1 MNTGW
6 GLHEIGV
13 HRLLRHKLATHRTAK
28 HHIAVRRKTD
38 GIVIKLPVV
47 PVLASREQTAHH
59 KNLALGGDKEGITH
73 GSYPKLAIPVFYH
86 RLDMGIVQH
95 LGSEHG
101 FLLHIDEVKSITL
114 GTQPH
119 YSIRIQLSEGRVE
132 VAVLRHASHLH
143 LLYLSRFRRK
153 DSKMHTLHKQQD
165 ISIGQLLHLGFMV
178 IIGTWNRDGI
188 RLQVIKAETQELSSL
203 AAYIQSIAHLQSVAK
218 QRLQHGRFVEH
229 IGTFIADTAT
239 RHLVSA
245 HHPGMLIIIFH
256 DVVQIDFLGCG
267 NRIEDI
273 SEWYLSDATV
283 LQIIDKHPQG
293 CTSQQMI
300 SHRSH
305 AEHRHSLGSLCQR
318 IIVGFLV
325 SNKILRNNLKA
336 RIAVTHPE
344 IITMILEGSTHH
356 LYGFAQDRK
365 VFWKR
370 SLEMIGLY
378 LPMGWRNLLIPT
390 DMKCTAAIAYQ
401 HRHRIIFFPAILYSH
416 DVIMI
421 IGQGDAMEAVSPH
434 IPGESVLRTHPH
446 SAGFIKM
453 KHVDIVIGQGCGILD
468 IVAELHEVLAI
479 IYIDTSRCTNPH
491 QLSPIASDR
500 RNALRREHIIFRR
513 LFSFFLQCPQRS
525 PSARVKIITGSK
537 QTEHGCEYDN
547 YRLFHAY
554 KITHYYRI
562 NKN

>member
-1 MNTGW
+1 MPPTTAKGQ
-6 GLHEIGV
+6 IGV
-13 HRLLRHKLATHRTAK
+13 HRLLRHKLATIRTAK
-28 HHIAVRRKTD
+28 YHVAFRRQTD
-38 GIVIKLPVV
+38 GIIIKLPVV
-47 PVLASREQTAHH
+47 PILASRQQTAHH
-59 KNLALGGDKEGITH
+59 KSLALEGDKEGITH
-73 GSYPKLAIPVFYH
+73 GGYPKLAFAVFYH

-95 LGSEHG
+95 LDTAHG
-101 FLLHIDEVKSITL
+101 FLLHIDEIESISL

-119 YSIRIQLSEGRVE
+119 VSIRILLCEGRIKVT
-132 VAVLRHASHLH
+132 VHRHASHLH

-188 RLQVIKAETQELSSL
+188 RLQVAKAETQELSSL
-203 AAYIQSIAHLQSVAK
+203 ATYIQSIAHLQSVAK

-245 HHPGMLIIIFH
+245 HHPGMLIIIHH

-273 SEWYLSDATV
+273 SEWCLSDATV

-325 SNKILRNNLKA
+325 SYKILRNNLKA

-390 DMKCTAAIAYQ
+390 DMKCTVAVTHQ
-401 HRHRIIFFPAILYSH
+401 HSHRIIFFPAILYSH

-421 IGQGDAMEAVSPH
+421 IGQG
-434 IPGESVLRTHPH
+434 
-446 SAGFIKM
+446 
-453 KHVDIVIGQGCGILD
+453 CGILD
-468 IVAELHEVLAI
+468 IVAKLYEILSI
-479 IYIDTSRCTNPH
+479 IYIDSSRCTNPH

-500 RNALRREHIIFRR
+500 RNALRREHNVFRR
-513 LFSFFLQCPQRS
+513 LFTFFLQCPQRS
-525 PSARVKIITGSK
+525 PSAWVKIIAGSK
-537 QTEHGCEYDN
+537 Q
-547 YRLFHAY
+547 A
-554 KITHYYRI
+554 
-562 NKN
+562 